1 MVYEL
6 FTEKYINDNKEYFFL
21 LDGRLP
27 LAPNMWKK
35 IAKMKKVP
43 LAYHVTDFNGAQT
56 IEKLQGS
63 KKQISCFTVG
73 VRGLAGGVETA
84 GGVLIELSG
93 EATLISKMD
102 AFTSLDR
109 SGYRWWDLK
118 WSESSFE
125 AVKLKKQLQT
135 IAFDEFEKIVEKSN
149 YNIDD
154 YSGFRVTQKVNRY
167 INVIEGAFTKNE
179 KRDFIKNSLNR
190 IRKEVKVDFDKL
202 QELIYQSYKGDFQI
216 GHKEINSNFNELVL
230 NDFTVLN
237 KYLITP
243 YTKDSDD
250 WSEYNAELKMF
261 GNEYAGYVTADDI
274 AHISNNEVS
283 AEQF

>member
-1 MVYEL
+1 MFYEL

-35 IAKMKKVP
+35 IAKMKEVP

-56 IEKLQGS
+56 VEKLQGS

-73 VRGLAGGVETA
+73 VRALAGGVETA

-135 IAFDEFEKIVEKSN
+135 IAFDEFEKIAAK

-154 YSGFRVTQKVNRY
+154 YSGPRVTVKVNKY
-167 INVIEGAFTKNE
+167 TNVIEGGFTKNE

-190 IRKEVKVDFDKL
+190 IRKEVKIDFDKL

-216 GHKEINSNFNELVL
+216 GYKEINTNFDELVL
-230 NDFTVLN
+230 SDFTILK
-237 KYLITP
+237 KYLIAPST
-243 YTKDSDD
+243 TADD
-250 WSEYNAELKMF
+250 AWSEYNAELKMF

-274 AHISNNEVS
+274 AHISNDEVS
-283 AEQF
+283 AEEF

>member
-1 MVYEL
+1 MFYEM

-35 IAKMKKVP
+35 IAKMKQVP

-73 VRGLAGGVETA
+73 VRGLAAGVETA

-118 WSESSFE
+118 WSASSFE

-135 IAFDEFEKIVEKSN
+135 IAFDEFEKIATK

-154 YSGFRVTQKVNRY
+154 YSGPRVTVKVNKY
-167 INVIEGAFTKNE
+167 TNVIEGAFTKNE

-190 IRKEVKVDFDKL
+190 IRKEIKVDFDKL
-202 QELIYQSYKGDFQI
+202 QELIYESYKGDFQV
-216 GHKEINSNFNELVL
+216 GHKDINSNFNEVVL

-237 KYLITP
+237 KYLIDPTGNDEDA
-243 YTKDSDD
+243 K
-250 WSEYNAELKMF
+250 SEFEAELKMY
-261 GNEYAGYVTADDI
+261 GNEYQGIVSAEDIGYI
-274 AHISNNEVS
+274 RNNEVTYK
-283 AEQF
+283 EI